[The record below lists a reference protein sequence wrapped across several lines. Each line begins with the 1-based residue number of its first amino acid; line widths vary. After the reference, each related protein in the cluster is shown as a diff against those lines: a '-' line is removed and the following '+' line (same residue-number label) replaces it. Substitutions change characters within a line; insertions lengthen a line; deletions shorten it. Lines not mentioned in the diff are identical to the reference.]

1 MRLIIS
7 QIYLTFA
14 VPFFKHFMGRIFEK
28 RKHTM
33 FARFDKM
40 SKTFTKF
47 GKEIAMAVK
56 SGGADPDTNSKL
68 RAIVANAK
76 SANMP
81 KDRIE
86 AAIKRSS
93 SKDTS
98 DYEEVVYEAMCMKG
112 VGLVI
117 ETATDNPTRT
127 VANIRMHLNR
137 GGGELGKS
145 GSLDFAFERKSI
157 FIINTSNLN
166 KEDLELELIDAGL
179 EDVEYEAEEMVI
191 TCPFSSFGTMQK
203 ALENINATIISAEF
217 QRIPTSLVETLTEE
231 EKKQVE
237 TLIEKLEDDD
247 DVQNVFHNM
256 A

>member
-1 MRLIIS
+1 
-7 QIYLTFA
+7 
-14 VPFFKHFMGRIFEK
+14 MGRVFEK

-56 SGGADPDTNSKL
+56 AAGPDPDTNAKL
-68 RAIVANAK
+68 RVVIANAK

-93 SKDTS
+93 NKDTS
-98 DYEEVVYEAMCMKG
+98 NYEEVHYEAMCMKG
-112 VGLVI
+112 VGLII

-127 VANIRMHLNR
+127 VANIRMYLNR
-137 GGGELGKS
+137 GGGELTKS

-157 FIINTSNLN
+157 FIINTDNVN
-166 KEDLELELIDAGL
+166 TEELEFELIDAGL
-179 EDVEYEAEEMVI
+179 EEIEIEGNEMVL
-191 TCPFSSFGTMQK
+191 TASFENFGNMQK
-203 ALENINATIISAEF
+203 ALEAKGLNIVSAEL
-217 QRIPTSLVETLTEE
+217 QRLPTSTVELIEE
-231 EKKQVE
+231 EKQQVE
-237 TLIEKLEDDD
+237 KLIEKLEEDD
-247 DVQNVFHNM
+247 DVQNVYSNM

>member
-1 MRLIIS
+1 
-7 QIYLTFA
+7 
-14 VPFFKHFMGRIFEK
+14 MGRVFEK

-33 FARFDKM
+33 FARFDRM

-56 SGGADPDTNSKL
+56 GGGTDPDTNSKL
-68 RAIVANAK
+68 RVVIANAK

-93 SKDTS
+93 NKDTS
-98 DYEEVVYEAMCMKG
+98 NYEEVAYEAMCMKG
-112 VGLVI
+112 IGLII

-145 GSLDFAFERKSI
+145 GCLDFAFDRKSI
-157 FIINTSNLN
+157 FIINTDGVNT
-166 KEDLELELIDAGL
+166 EELELDLIDAGL
-179 EDVEYEAEEMVI
+179 EDIEIEENEMVL
-191 TCPFSSFGTMQK
+191 TASFENFGNMQK
-203 ALENINATIISAEF
+203 ALESKGLTIVSAEL
-217 QRIPTSLVETLTEE
+217 QRIPTSVVNLNEE
-231 EKKQVE
+231 EKLQVE
-237 TLIEKLEDDD
+237 KLIERLEEDD
-247 DVQNVFHNM
+247 DVQNVYSNM

>member
-1 MRLIIS
+1 
-7 QIYLTFA
+7 
-14 VPFFKHFMGRIFEK
+14 MGRVFEK

-56 SGGADPDTNSKL
+56 AGGADPDTNAKL
-68 RAIVANAK
+68 RVVIANAK

-93 SKDTS
+93 NKDTS
-98 DYEEVVYEAMCMKG
+98 NYEEVHYEAMCMKG
-112 VGLVI
+112 VGLII

-127 VANIRMHLNR
+127 VANIRMYLNR
-137 GGGELGKS
+137 GGGELSKS

-157 FIINTSNLN
+157 FIINTENVN
-166 KEDLELELIDAGL
+166 TEELELELIDAGL
-179 EDVEYEAEEMVI
+179 EDIEIEGNEMVL
-191 TCPFSSFGTMQK
+191 TASFENFGNMQK
-203 ALENINATIISAEF
+203 ALESKGLNIISAEL
-217 QRIPTSLVETLTEE
+217 QRLPTSTVQLNEE
-231 EKKQVE
+231 EKQQVE
-237 TLIEKLEDDD
+237 KLIEKLEDDD
-247 DVQNVFHNM
+247 DVQNVYSNM

>member
-1 MRLIIS
+1 
-7 QIYLTFA
+7 
-14 VPFFKHFMGRIFEK
+14 MGRVFEK

-56 SGGADPDTNSKL
+56 SAGPDPDTNAKL
-68 RAIVANAK
+68 RVVIANAK

-93 SKDTS
+93 NKDTS
-98 DYEEVVYEAMCMKG
+98 NYEEVNYEAMCMKG
-112 VGLVI
+112 VGLII

-127 VANIRMHLNR
+127 VANIRMYLNR
-137 GGGELGKS
+137 GGGELSKS

-157 FIINTSNLN
+157 FIINTDNVN
-166 KEDLELELIDAGL
+166 TEELEFELIDAGL
-179 EDVEYEAEEMVI
+179 EEIEIEGNEMVL
-191 TCPFSSFGTMQK
+191 TASFENFGSMQK
-203 ALENINATIISAEF
+203 ALETKGLNIVSAEL
-217 QRIPTSLVETLTEE
+217 QRLPTSVVQLNDE
-231 EKKQVE
+231 EKHQVE
-237 TLIEKLEDDD
+237 KLIEKLEEDD
-247 DVQNVFHNM
+247 DVQNVYSNM

>member
-1 MRLIIS
+1 
-7 QIYLTFA
+7 
-14 VPFFKHFMGRIFEK
+14 MGRIFEK

-40 SKTFTKF
+40 SKAFTKF
-47 GKEIAMAVK
+47 GKEIAIAVK
-56 SGGADPDTNSKL
+56 GGGPDPTTNSKL
-68 RAIVANAK
+68 RAVIANAK
-76 SANMP
+76 AANMP

-98 DYEEVVYEAMCMKG
+98 NYDEITYEAMCMKG

-145 GSLDFAFERKSI
+145 GSLDFAFVRKSVFVI
-157 FIINTSNLN
+157 RTEGVNT
-166 KEDLELELIDAGL
+166 EELELELIDAGL
-179 EDVEYEAEEMVI
+179 EETEIEGDEMVI
-191 TCPFSSFGTMQK
+191 TASFENFGAMQK
-203 ALENINATIISAEF
+203 ALESRGLTIVSAEL
-217 QRIPTSLVETLTEE
+217 QRLPTSTVHVTDE
-231 EKKQVE
+231 EKAQVE
-237 TLIEKLEDDD
+237 HLIEKLEEDD
-247 DVQNVFHNM
+247 DVQNVYSNL